1 MRYFLIL
8 AFALVVSALVS
19 NEAVAEPEVYMVEI
33 TPNTVDN
40 QQDEDVSFSSDCSV
54 CNGEGMTYFYWNS
67 SIDGVLA
74 SGSENHNIMI
84 SSSTF
89 SVGEHTVTFQVRDNN
104 SEWSSDSSSSR
115 ANLSVSGRDG
125 GGGDSDIDVN
135 FGIEP
140 PTLHIGETATFRACT
155 EMYPEPQPCVND
167 PDADLD
173 FYWEVLWNDEG
184 SWSYIGNSE
193 IFTFN
198 DLQEGTH
205 TVKLSITYD
214 GDTVNETQQ
223 MIVLPPIP
231 QVVIDFTSGDSIKEG
246 DILEITA
253 QCLDNN
259 QDEIECDYY
268 WDIYDNDGNPDLLF
282 RLSGSPITL
291 TNLTNSQGSY
301 EIVFRSQDS
310 ESGIYS
316 SYYQAIVNVL
326 PPNQSPTASILISP
340 ESLGGLT
347 PQYYWTSV
355 LTFSSSSNDPDGN
368 IVAYKWYYDGVLTSE
383 DSQFSLTFTSADIGL
398 HQIKLEVQDNDGV
411 WSSQTA
417 TGFKLK
423 DNNGPM
429 CEWYPEENNGT
440 YLLISDCED
449 PDEEGF
455 IVEYFWTAYA
465 NIDGDNVIIFN
476 ATGRNLT
483 FTPTFSS
490 DYVFTLVATDNG
502 GLSSSAAGHSI
513 DVKLDLPKNF
523 IVSFGSK
530 EIDVGDFFHIDFSE
544 TTGEYSHFKVKVINP
559 NGTSREFEVTDV
571 SSNFT
576 IGFNEAGTY
585 PIDVQVVWKDGTDRG
600 LDDFYGPTVTVGS
613 RDDSSTG
620 DSNQSVDI
628 TEDSDELSSLSLL
641 VSTLILS
648 LIAVSRRQ
656 R

>member
-115 ANLSVSGRDG
+115 ANLTVSGRDG

-326 PPNQSPTASILISP
+326 PPNQSPTASIVISP
-340 ESLGGLT
+340 DSLGGLT
-347 PQYYWTSV
+347 PQYYQFSSLIFT
-355 LTFSSSSNDPDGN
+355 SSSSDPDGN
-368 IVAYKWYYDGVLTSE
+368 LVAFKWYFNNEVISE
-383 DSQFSLTFTSADIGL
+383 QNQFTRAFNETGIY
-398 HQIKLEVQDNDGV
+398 QMKLEVQDDDGI

-417 TGFKLK
+417 TNFKIIPNTAPFVDFIYSHEDSVYTFNSSVSDTEGSITSYAWSINGESYSSE
-423 DNNGPM
+423 DNITWIANKT
-429 CEWYPEENNGT
+429 GT
-440 YLLISDCED
+440 YTVTLTVSDDGGMKSSISKDIDVKITEMKNFVAYFSTKLIDVGGTFEMDFSKTTGE
-449 PDEEGF
+449 
-455 IVEYFWTAYA
+455 VEYFDIKILY
-465 NIDGDNVIIFN
+465 
-476 ATGRNLT
+476 
-483 FTPTFSS
+483 
-490 DYVFTLVATDNG
+490 
-502 GLSSSAAGHSI
+502 
-513 DVKLDLPKNF
+513 
-523 IVSFGSK
+523 
-530 EIDVGDFFHIDFSE
+530 
-544 TTGEYSHFKVKVINP
+544 P
-559 NGTSREFEVTDV
+559 NGTTVNHKVTDQNV
-571 SSNFT
+571 NFSIT
-576 IGFNEAGTY
+576 FDKAGTY
-585 PIDVQVVWKDGTDRG
+585 PIDIIVVWKDGIDRG
-600 LDDFYGPTVTVGS
+600 LDDFYGPTVEVGF
-613 RDDSSTG
+613 
-620 DSNQSVDI
+620 
-628 TEDSDELSSLSLL
+628 
-641 VSTLILS
+641 
-648 LIAVSRRQ
+648 
-656 R
+656 

>member
-1 MRYFLIL
+1 MRYYIIL
-8 AFALVVSALVS
+8 AFVLVISALVS
-19 NEAVAEPEVYMVEI
+19 TDATAEPEVYMVEI
-33 TPNTVDN
+33 APDTIDN
-40 QQDEDVSFSSDCSV
+40 QQEEDVTFNSDCSV
-54 CNGEGMTYFYWNS
+54 CNGEGLTYFYWNS

-74 SGSENHNIMI
+74 SGTEDHNVVL
-84 SSSTF
+84 SSSGF
-89 SVGEHTVTFQVRDNN
+89 SIGEHTIIFQVRDNN
-104 SEWSSDSSSSR
+104 SEWSVNDDSSS
-115 ANLSVSGRDG
+115 ATITVSGRDDG
-125 GGGDSDIDVN
+125 GSDTIEVN

-140 PTLHIGETATFRACT
+140 PTLHIGETATFRACS
-155 EMYPEPQPCVND
+155 EMYPEPQPCVDD
-167 PDADLD
+167 PDAVLD
-173 FYWEVLWNDEG
+173 FYWEVLWNNEG
-184 SWSYIGNSE
+184 NWSYIGNSE
-193 IFTFN
+193 MFTFN

-205 TVKLSITYD
+205 TVKLSISFD
-214 GDTVNETQQ
+214 GDTANATQQ
-223 MIVLPPIP
+223 MVVLPPIP
-231 QVVIDFTSGDSIKEG
+231 QVTIDFVSGDSIKEG
-246 DILEITA
+246 EILEINA

-291 TNLTNSQGSY
+291 SNLTNSQGSY
-301 EIVFRSQDS
+301 EIVFRSQDA

-316 SYYQAIVNVL
+316 SFYQVIVNVL
-326 PPNQSPTASILISP
+326 PPNQSPTASIVISP

-368 IVAYKWYYDGVLTSE
+368 IVAYKWYYDGVITSE
-383 DSQFSLTFTSADIGL
+383 ESEFSLSFDGGDIGL

-417 TGFKLK
+417 TGFNLK
-423 DNNGPM
+423 DNMEPIGS
-429 CEWYPEENNGT
+429 WIFEEDNGT
-440 YLLISDCED
+440 YLVISQCTD

-455 IVEYFWTAYA
+455 ITGYNWSVEKDSDLLFYSNEK
-465 NIDGDNVIIFN
+465 NISFVPSSSGNYIFIL
-476 ATGRNLT
+476 RCL
-483 FTPTFSS
+483 
-490 DYVFTLVATDNG
+490 DNG
-502 GLSSSAAGHSI
+502 GLYSAPESYHI
-513 DVKLDLPKNF
+513 DIELDLLKNF
-523 IVSFGSK
+523 VVSFGSK
-530 EIDVGDFFHIDFSE
+530 EIDVGEFFHIDFSE

-613 RDDSSTG
+613 KDDSSTG
-620 DSNQSVDI
+620 DSNQSVDL
-628 TEDSDELSSLSLL
+628 TEDTDELPSLSLL